1 MTIYTVC
8 ELDIDT
14 GYILKVDP
22 FVTLENAVKK
32 ALEIIKANVKAEE
45 YIFRCE
51 QEIIKSTRIGMT
63 YDDPCGLVRVY
74 TKEAI

>member
-1 MTIYTVC
+1 MIIYTVC
-8 ELDIDT
+8 ELDVDT

-32 ALEIIKANVKAEE
+32 ALEIVRANVKAEE
-45 YIFRCE
+45 YILRCE
-51 QEIIKSTRIGMT
+51 HEIIKSTRIGIT
-63 YDDPCGLVRVY
+63 YDDPCGIVRVC